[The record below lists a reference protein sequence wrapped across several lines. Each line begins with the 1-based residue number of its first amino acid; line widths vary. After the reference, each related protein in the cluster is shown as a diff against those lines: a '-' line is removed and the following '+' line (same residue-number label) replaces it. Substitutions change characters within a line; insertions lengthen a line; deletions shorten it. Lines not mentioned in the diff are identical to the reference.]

1 MIVITSGVE
10 RKQNLSSSIIS
21 INKMSNA
28 FSDSTT
34 ASAPSSGSGV
44 LVVLKQKM
52 QNLRDD
58 MEKYKDM
65 YEEKCQ
71 EADSER
77 SRRNE
82 V

>member
-1 MIVITSGVE
+1 MES
-10 RKQNLSSSIIS
+10 KQKLLSSIIS

-28 FSDSTT
+28 FSDGPT
-34 ASAPSSGSGV
+34 APSSGSGV

-58 MEKYKDM
+58 MEKYRDM
-65 YEEKCQ
+65 YEEKCL